1 MSDRNLPHILKREQS
16 TSSGAASF
24 CSQGSV
30 LRPSYLQAA
39 LTPELFRWRKEEGSY
54 HCDRALLPFQRPL
67 RRVRRFFGAQQS
79 SWLSEKTVKPVGQG
93 GWLHSMS
100 RWCLTLL
107 TSSLLCLGSCGVL
120 GYSTAA
126 QAAAHASLPQV
137 LSKPDHVEIYDRN
150 SATATNYNEM
160 RVLSSKPNALIYWKD
175 FNVGVGRRV
184 YFGHETKDSVSF
196 LNVVKGSSMSRIDG
210 TVAAEHKGVNF
221 YLLNPHGIT
230 VGPKGQAGALRSV

>member
-54 HCDRALLPFQRPL
+54 HCARALLPFQRPL
-67 RRVRRFFGAQQS
+67 RRVRRFFGAQQCT
-79 SWLSEKTVKPVGQG
+79 WLSEKTVKPVGQG

-107 TSSLLCLGSCGVL
+107 TSSLLCLGNCGVL
-120 GYSTAA
+120 GYSAAA
-126 QAAAHASLPQV
+126 QAAAHAPLPKA
-137 LSKPDHVEIYDRN
+137 LFSPKHVNIIARDQ
-150 SATATNYNEM
+150 SANFNEM
-160 RVLSSKPNALIYWKD
+160 QVVSSKPNALIYWKD
-175 FNVGVGRRV
+175 FNVAAGNMV
-184 YFGHETKDSVSF
+184 YFSHENQKPVSF

-210 TVAAEHKGVNF
+210 TVAAEHPGVSSW
-221 YLLNPHGIT
+221 HHC
-230 VGPKGQAGALRSV
+230 GAYRPDLQYELSVLRYG